1 MVGNPYPFAF
11 NLGDVDQTLF
21 CGPLDYSNNEGWSNY
36 QTTITPFGGYII
48 CNKADSTVVLTAIG
62 GAGGEIS
69 SIFSTGSSKD
79 KTESNNNN
87 RVNKAE
93 NLFRTQISFGTIK
106 YSDNNNFIGIHPQAE
121 SGFDRYDN
129 VTEPPLPNND
139 EKIKFDWVMDKESNT
154 PIYLLQDIRNAKDS
168 TFTWHGYLHP
178 LNSKEEI
185 MVRTTFEGDTD
196 PAYKMVMVDKS
207 HGEQYNL
214 AENNSFILKMTST
227 RNLGRHFTVFYGS
240 ASWVDEEVNELIKT
254 IPKEYH
260 LSQNYPNPFNPV
272 TTINYQIPTDQQ
284 VRLSIYNILGQ
295 EVKTLVN
302 GEQYAGYYTIRWD
315 GSNNSYSKLSSGTYL
330 YVIQTENYRQVKKMV
345 LLK

>member
-1 MVGNPYPFAF
+1 
-11 NLGDVDQTLF
+11 
-21 CGPLDYSNNEGWSNY
+21 
-36 QTTITPFGGYII
+36 
-48 CNKADSTVVLTAIG
+48 
-62 GAGGEIS
+62 
-69 SIFSTGSSKD
+69 
-79 KTESNNNN
+79 
-87 RVNKAE
+87 
-93 NLFRTQISFGTIK
+93 
-106 YSDNNNFIGIHPQAE
+106 
-121 SGFDRYDN
+121 
-129 VTEPPLPNND
+129 
-139 EKIKFDWVMDKESNT
+139 
-154 PIYLLQDIRNAKDS
+154 
-168 TFTWHGYLHP
+168 
-178 LNSKEEI
+178 

-272 TTINYQIPTDQQ
+272 TTINYQIPTDQR

-302 GEQYAGYYTIRWD
+302 SEQFAGYYTIRWD
-315 GSNNSYSKLSSGTYL
+315 GSNNSYAKLSSGTYF
-330 YVIQTENYRQVKKMV
+330 YVIQTENYRQVKKML